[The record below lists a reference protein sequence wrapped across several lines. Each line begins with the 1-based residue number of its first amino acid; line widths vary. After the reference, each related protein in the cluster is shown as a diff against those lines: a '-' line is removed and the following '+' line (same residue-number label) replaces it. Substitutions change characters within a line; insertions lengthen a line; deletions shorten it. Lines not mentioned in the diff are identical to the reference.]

1 MQKEKEKKEKR
12 EETYYSQRAD
22 IAVIIC
28 ANIQRYNLIKS
39 HFWQEIKI
47 KKERKTESKSA
58 MRSINISREEEVTH

>member
-1 MQKEKEKKEKR
+1 MQKKEKEKKEKR

-39 HFWQEIKI
+39 HFWQEIE

-58 MRSINISREEEVTH
+58 MRSVNISREEEVAH

>member
-1 MQKEKEKKEKR
+1 MQKKEKEKKEKR

-39 HFWQEIKI
+39 HFGQEIK
-47 KKERKTESKSA
+47 KKEERKTDRQKV
-58 MRSINISREEEVTH
+58 NQQWEV

>member
-1 MQKEKEKKEKR
+1 MQKKEKEKKEKR

-39 HFWQEIKI
+39 HFWQEIKKER
-47 KKERKTESKSA
+47 KKERQKV
-58 MRSINISREEEVTH
+58 NQQWEV